1 MPYSA
6 VDALEDAYR
15 ATKGLLWPFKWRR
28 WLALAVVFFFASGAA
43 GFDPGANVGVVDL
56 PTPPAGPGLE
66 PGPGTGFVFDPL
78 VVVALVAGAVV
89 LAAVFAIVGAVMEF
103 VFVRAVVTREV
114 RLREDARTNVG
125 KGLSLFGFRLLIGL
139 LALAAVLF
147 LAALVLGTGLVGLV
161 VVALLSPVL
170 AAGFVSL
177 YLLHRFT
184 VDFIVPVMLVE
195 DVGVVAG
202 WRRFG
207 AELRAETT
215 EDAVYALVRLAFGV
229 AASLVVGVGFVLVA
243 LVVGV
248 PFAAVWAVL
257 ALLGAPASQPPPCW
271 RSPPPPMSS
280 SSAPW
285 ASSRSR
291 RLSRR
296 TSDTSRCSFSATSH
310 PGSTC
315 WRRSGS
321 RSTWPTETGTDPV
334 QGGTSDG
341 GGTGG
346 AGSPDAPGDGED
358 VEEWP
363 PSGARRR

>member
-15 ATKGLLWPFKWRR
+15 ATKGLLWPFEWRR
-28 WLALAVVFFFASGAA
+28 WLALAVVVFFASGAT

-56 PTPPAGPGLE
+56 PTLPAGPG
-66 PGPGTGFVFDPL
+66 PGPGTGFVFDLP

-103 VFVRAVVTREV
+103 VFVRAVATREV

-139 LALAAVLF
+139 VALAGVLF

-184 VDFIVPVMLVE
+184 VDFVVPVMLVE

-207 AELRAETT
+207 AELRTETAEY
-215 EDAVYALVRLAFGV
+215 AVYALVRLALGV
-229 AASLVVGVGFVLVA
+229 AASLVVGVGFALVA

-257 ALLGAPASQPPPCW
+257 ALLGSTGVATTVLLAVAATTYVFVVGAVGIVAVQTPVSTYLRYYPLFVLGDV
-271 RSPPPPMSS
+271 SPRFDLLG
-280 SSAPW
+280 AV
-285 ASSRSR
+285 RQ
-291 RLSRR
+291 
-296 TSDTSRCSFSATSH
+296 SFDVADGDGDG
-310 PGSTC
+310 PGA
-315 WRRSGS
+315 G
-321 RSTWPTETGTDPV
+321 EA
-334 QGGTSDG
+334 TSDG
-341 GGTGG
+341 GGAGG

-363 PSGARRR
+363 P